1 MAKVRTFISF
11 AAEDKNYRDL
21 LNGQAKHPD
30 SPFEIADWSVQ
41 EPFDEKWKTQCRER
55 IKKTQVMIILISKT
69 THKAE
74 GACWEVA
81 TAKEEGIPVFGVYI
95 DKEDKG
101 QIPKELSGNDVIEW
115 TWDGI
120 NNMINKNVNKNT
132 KNNSINITRD
142 RTNKTIRTNRPNIK
156 ARSKNISN
164 TVRCRRCHRRLSN
177 PISIQR
183 GYGSFCYNKI

>member
-21 LNGQAKHPD
+21 LIGQAKNPN
-30 SPFEIADWSVQ
+30 SPMEIADWSVQ

-55 IKKTQVMIILISKT
+55 IKKTQQMIVLISKT

-74 GACWEVA
+74 GACWEIA

-95 DKEDKG
+95 DKDNKG
-101 QIPKELSGNDVIEW
+101 QIPKELANESVIEW

-120 NNMINKNVNKNT
+120 ADM
-132 KNNSINITRD
+132 
-142 RTNKTIRTNRPNIK
+142 TNRKALIANRPNLEPPTK
-156 ARSKNISN
+156 RSAKPSN
-164 TVRCRRCHRRLSN
+164 C
-177 PISIQR
+177 IR
-183 GYGSFCYNKI
+183 G